1 MNFSDILALA
11 KQGYKP
17 SDIKELMAIPTD
29 DKSLAS
35 GEPSDKDKEVDAPI
49 SPEASAPKSDDP
61 KPEDKKANPI
71 EDELAALKEELNKT
85 KEALA
90 KAQEAN
96 KREPISAPSK
106 GNEIEDIVRKF
117 M

>member
-29 DKSLAS
+29 DKPLTP
-35 GEPSDKDKEVDAPI
+35 GEPSDKDKEVD
-49 SPEASAPKSDDP
+49 APKSDDP

-96 KREPISAPSK
+96 KREPISTPKK